1 MEIINKFNRNVSMI
15 IVKEIYDVHNKFCDM
30 IAFSS
35 EGFSL
40 KSTIISVLIRELREK
55 VDGERI

>member
-1 MEIINKFNRNVSMI
+1 MI

>member
-1 MEIINKFNRNVSMI
+1 MEINKFNRNVSMV
-15 IVKEIYDVHNKFCDM
+15 IVKEIYDVHNKFYDM

-40 KSTIISVLIRELREK
+40 KSNIISVLVRELREK